1 MDSPL
6 SKSTMCR
13 LREFILANHL
23 DGQLASFSRLMDFT
37 SLHPVMML
45 SEDIDPG
52 LSRGTA
58 VREGSE
64 PCLASLAQT
73 LVLLGTLQNARSQA
87 ESSSW
92 RGQS

>member
-1 MDSPL
+1 
-6 SKSTMCR
+6 
-13 LREFILANHL
+13 
-23 DGQLASFSRLMDFT
+23 
-37 SLHPVMML
+37 ML
-45 SEDIDPG
+45 SEDLDPG
-52 LSRGTA
+52 LSRGTT

-64 PCLASLAQT
+64 PRLASLAQT